1 MSRKDDIQA
10 YLLGELMKEMV
21 MYSSC
26 DYVVNYV
33 GYVNKQYKLLDDDK
47 KMKIDEKYKQFM
59 DEFKIVFI

>member
-1 MSRKDDIQA
+1 
-10 YLLGELMKEMV
+10 MKEMV